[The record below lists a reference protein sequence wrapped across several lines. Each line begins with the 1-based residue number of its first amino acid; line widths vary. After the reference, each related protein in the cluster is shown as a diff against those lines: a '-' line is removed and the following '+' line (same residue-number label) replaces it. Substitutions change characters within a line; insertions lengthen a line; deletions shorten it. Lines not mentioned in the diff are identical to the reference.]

1 MSVQPQ
7 SYALCFCLP
16 GQVVGAANYLTRVAF
31 GAALVTSV
39 AVVWLAII
47 AILSS
52 ASSDRDD
59 RWAMKNVLEA

>member
-1 MSVQPQ
+1 M
-7 SYALCFCLP
+7 ALLLP

-59 RWAMKNVLEA
+59 RCGVREP